1 MTISVTYEP
10 DQNSLVEENTNYIET
25 LENVRNSLISYE
37 KGAKEENSEKVDKAT
52 DLKRKIKKQATI
64 AKQ

>member
-1 MTISVTYEP
+1 VTYEP
-10 DQNSLVEENTNYIET
+10 DQNSLVEENTNHVEV

-37 KGAKEENSEKVDKAT
+37 NNPKEENSKKLDKAL
-52 DLKRKIKKQATI
+52 DIRRKLKKQATL